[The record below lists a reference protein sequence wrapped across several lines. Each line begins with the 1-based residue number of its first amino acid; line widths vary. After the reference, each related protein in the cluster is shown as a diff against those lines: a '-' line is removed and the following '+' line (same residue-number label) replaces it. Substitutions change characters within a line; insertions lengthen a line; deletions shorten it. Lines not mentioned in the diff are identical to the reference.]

1 MTNAQLQELLE
12 VRIKV
17 YNNLAA
23 AQMKIAAFETAL
35 ASVDVVLHCQPDNV
49 KALFRKGKI
58 LESKGD
64 ASAAIPVLQK
74 GATLDP
80 DSKAIQQLLAKC
92 IMKARRDERQEKDF
106 YRKMMGQ
113 AQKADEKRQNQR
125 HPTHAQSHLDDSG
138 RDVPKVCFKHVQ
150 SIVPTFI
157 DANQFAATET
167 VGLSDGLHSDRCG
180 RCGYVS
186 IQVFLTQRDRSIG
199 FLASVITS
207 PCGQNAHELTQL
219 NYYLQY
225 VIYRN

>member
-23 AQMKIAAFETAL
+23 AQMKIAAFDTAL
-35 ASVDVVLHCQPDNV
+35 TSVDNVLRCQPNNV

-64 ASAAIPVLQK
+64 AGAAIPVLQK

-92 IMKARRDERQEKDF
+92 IMKARRDERNEKDF

-113 AQKADEKRQNQR
+113 AQKADQKRQQ
-125 HPTHAQSHLDDSG
+125 PVHAQQSQSHLNDSA
-138 RDVPKVCFKHVQ
+138 RDVPKVCWTDKRNAWQ
-150 SIVPTFI
+150 I
-157 DANQFAATET
+157 E
-167 VGLSDGLHSDRCG
+167 R
-180 RCGYVS
+180 
-186 IQVFLTQRDRSIG
+186 LTQ
-199 FLASVITS
+199 
-207 PCGQNAHELTQL
+207 
-219 NYYLQY
+219 
-225 VIYRN
+225 IY

>member
-1 MTNAQLQELLE
+1 MTNEQLQELLE

-23 AQMKIAAFETAL
+23 AQMKISAFETAL

-74 GATLDP
+74 GAILDP
-80 DSKAIQQLLAKC
+80 DSKAIQQMLAKC

-113 AQKADEKRQNQR
+113 AQKADEKRQHQR
-125 HPTHAQSHLDDSG
+125 NPTHSQSHLNDSG
-138 RDVPKVCFKHVQ
+138 RDVPKV
-150 SIVPTFI
+150 T
-157 DANQFAATET
+157 
-167 VGLSDGLHSDRCG
+167 L
-180 RCGYVS
+180 Y
-186 IQVFLTQRDRSIG
+186 
-199 FLASVITS
+199 
-207 PCGQNAHELTQL
+207 
-219 NYYLQY
+219 
-225 VIYRN
+225 